1 MHYITS
7 PALPPIKLCDRHFQE
22 VAAAGLVKDQNIGT
36 EEYERREK
44 QRLDEKEQKKE

>member
-22 VAAAGLVKDQNIGT
+22 VAAAGLVKDQNIGP
-36 EEYERREK
+36 EEYDRRENER
-44 QRLDEKEQKKE
+44 QEKKEEE